1 MSCSPLCEKKHILTF
16 SLVNP
21 VTGGHLI
28 CFNSLSFWFSR
39 NLKIKE
45 PSVLIFKK
53 IGIKQP
59 LVFVFKNFRVKETL
73 VSISF
78 TENLEESAAFLK

>member
-1 MSCSPLCEKKHILTF
+1 MSCSLLCEKKHILTF

-21 VTGGHLI
+21 VTGGYLI

-45 PSVLIFKK
+45 PSVLILFFKLAK
-53 IGIKQP
+53 
-59 LVFVFKNFRVKETL
+59 KNFWFLFL